1 MKKIL
6 IIMMLTVMCSLQSQ
20 AGEALGINRFFSSKY
35 ATNPKVTVIDVSN
48 GDSDGDI
55 SVYRSISVSD
65 DRELADK
72 IAEAVAKDGSKARSK
87 EVSYKQGMLYYGFFS
102 MGGIGKKR
110 KYILYLNRRPT
121 GMEKTTL
128 VYIEAGLDETQVKKL
143 INK

>member
-1 MKKIL
+1 MKKTL
-6 IIMMLTVMCSLQSQ
+6 IIMILTVMCSLQSQ
-20 AGEALGINRFFSSKY
+20 AGETLGIDLFFSSKY

-48 GDSDGDI
+48 GDSNGDI

-65 DRELADK
+65 DRALADK
-72 IAEAVAKDGSKARSK
+72 IAVAVAKDGSKAKSK

-128 VYIEAGLDETQVKKL
+128 VYIEADLDETQVKKL